1 MYQQSIDTDVE
12 KGFVKTLDES
22 EVKGNFGKEWYL
34 PHHPVLNPNKPGKVR
49 RVCKAASKYKD
60 ICLNDKLLA
69 GPDLL
74 HGLIGTIFRFREGP
88 TALTADIESMFL
100 QVQVPEQDRSCLR
113 FLWRPRTNEP
123 VQIYEYQR
131 HVFGAKSSPTCANY
145 ALKRV
150 GLDNEEEYPIAT
162 KAIQNNFYMD
172 DFIKSVETPEEAIK
186 KVFNQ
191 LQPLL
196 SQHGF
201 ELKKWISNNDAVTE
215 AIPED
220 LKSISNTKQ
229 VEVEP
234 STEGSSVL
242 GLQWTVTDDRL
253 QVCRGTNKEVETPI
267 TQRKILSLVS
277 SVFDPIG
284 LFAPF
289 SVHMRRL
296 LKGIWTKNGQHWDN
310 EVEPSEEEEFLRW
323 KEQLPIVAETSIDR
337 RYFNRERDKT
347 ELHVFA
353 DASEDTMCAVA
364 YLRSQPKEYSAD
376 LAFVIGKCR
385 VAPMRHL
392 SIPRLE
398 LQAAVMAV
406 RLKEQI
412 VKEHE
417 KEINNCSFW
426 SDSTTVLQWIHSSH
440 RKQQVFVANR
450 VAEILDTT
458 DVSQWKHVSGINNPA
473 DIGTRAIN
481 IEELKRSEWLT
492 GPAWLKRPESEWPEE
507 VNLIFA
513 SDEEN
518 MPSSVFMIQA
528 EEKKAV
534 IQWERFSNFNRLVKT
549 VAYVQR
555 ASSKHKPATLVVSIE
570 EREKAKATIF
580 KLLQQEQFGEEMKS
594 LKAEKEIP
602 KVSKIL

>member
-1 MYQQSIDTDVE
+1 MKSLYQQSIDRDVA
-12 KGFVKTLDES
+12 KGFVKILDGS
-22 EVKGNFGKEWYL
+22 EEKSTFGKEWYL
-34 PHHPVLNPNKPGKVR
+34 PHHTVLNPNKPGKAR
-49 RVCKAASKYKD
+49 RVCNASSKYKEVF
-60 ICLNDKLLA
+60 LNDKLLA

-74 HGLIGTIFRFREGP
+74 HGSIGTIFRFREGSIAP
-88 TALTADIESMFL
+88 TADIESMFV

-123 VQIYEYQR
+123 VQIYGYQR
-131 HVFGAKSSPTCANY
+131 HVFGAKSSPTCANH

-150 GLDNEEEYPIAT
+150 GLDNEKEYPIAA
-162 KAIQNNFYMD
+162 KAIRNNFYMD
-172 DFIKSVETPEEAIK
+172 DFIKSVETPEEAI
-186 KVFNQ
+186 VFNQ
-191 LQPLL
+191 LQHLL
-196 SQHGF
+196 LRNGF
-201 ELKKWISNNDAVTE
+201 ELKKAISNNDAVTE

-220 LKSISNTKQ
+220 LKSISKTKQ

-234 STEGSSVL
+234 NTEGSSVL
-242 GLQWTVTDDRL
+242 GLQWTVIDDSL
-253 QVCRGTNKEVETPI
+253 QVCRGTNKEAETRI
-267 TQRKILSLVS
+267 TQKKILSLVS
-277 SVFDPIG
+277 SVSDPIG

-296 LKGIWTKNGQHWDN
+296 LKGIWIKNGQNWDN

-323 KEQLPIVAETSIDR
+323 KEQLPIVAETSFHR
-337 RYFNRERDKT
+337 RYFNRERDKI

-376 LAFVIGKCR
+376 LAFVIGECR
-385 VAPMRHL
+385 VTPMRHL

-417 KEINNCSFW
+417 MKIISCSFW
-426 SDSTTVLQWIHSSH
+426 SDSTTILQRIHSSH
-440 RKQQVFVANR
+440 SKQQVFVANP
-450 VAEILDTT
+450 VDEILDTT
-458 DVSQWKHVSGINNPA
+458 DVSQWKHVSGINNSA

-481 IEELKRSEWLT
+481 IEELKRSEWL
-492 GPAWLKRPESEWPEE
+492 KQPESEWPEE

-518 MPSSVFMIQA
+518 IPPSAFMVQA

-534 IQWERFSNFNRLVKT
+534 IQWERFSNFNRLVNT
-549 VAYVQR
+549 VAYVRR
-555 ASSKHKPATLVVSIE
+555 AFSKYKPATFVVSIE

-580 KLLQQEQFGEEMKS
+580 KILYSENS
-594 LKAEKEIP
+594 LVKR
-602 KVSKIL
+602 